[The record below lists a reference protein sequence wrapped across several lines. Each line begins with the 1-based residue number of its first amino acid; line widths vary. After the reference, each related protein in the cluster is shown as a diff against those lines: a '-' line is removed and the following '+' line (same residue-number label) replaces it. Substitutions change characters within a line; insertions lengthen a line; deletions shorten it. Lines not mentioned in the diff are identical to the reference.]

1 VDEQGIKLTSYL
13 GERRRIDGRLAADAL
28 VELYGRQEIA
38 ASIALRGTEGFGLR
52 HHIRTNHSLTMS
64 DSLPLTAIAVD
75 TSPRIRAVLD
85 ETRRINHRGLIT
97 LERTRFLSEEI
108 NPVVLTQTADNEA
121 TRLTV
126 YFGRQDTVFMVPA
139 FEVMCE
145 LLHRRSIGGATALAG
160 VDGNNHG
167 HRQRGHFFSRNANVP
182 MVVVAVGAC
191 ESIGP
196 VLPEIG
202 GLLRSPRMTL
212 DRVQICKRDGE
223 LVSEPEMPP
232 PYDEDGLAC
241 WQKLTVYASQ
251 ATQHN
256 GQPIHRSLIRR
267 LLAAGV
273 SGATTQPGLWG
284 FHGQHAPHGSDHH
297 LLQFDHHVPAVT
309 VVIEAPQRV
318 PIAFGVIDE
327 LTTDHGLVTC
337 ERVPVIVPAAPEE
350 PGWELPGRTT

>member
-28 VELYGRQEIA
+28 VELYGRREIA
-38 ASIALRGTEGFGLR
+38 SSIALRGTEGFGLG
-52 HHIRTNHSLTMS
+52 HHIRASHSLTLS

-85 ETRRINHRGLIT
+85 ETRRINGRGLIT
-97 LERTRFLSEEI
+97 IEQTRFLSEEI
-108 NPVVLTQTADNEA
+108 DPVVLTQTADNEA
-121 TRLTV
+121 TGLTV
-126 YFGRQDTVFMVPA
+126 YLGRQDTVFMVPA

-145 LLHRRSIGGATALAG
+145 LLHQRSISGATALAG

-167 HRQRGHFFSRNANVP
+167 HRQRGHFFSRNADVP
-182 MVVVAVGAC
+182 MVVIAIGAG

-223 LVSEPEMPP
+223 LISEPEMPP
-232 PYDEDGLAC
+232 LYDEDGLAC

-256 GQPIHRSLIRR
+256 GQPIHRTLIRR

-284 FHGQHAPHGSDHH
+284 FHGQHAPHGGDHH
-297 LLQFDHHVPAVT
+297 LLQFGHHIPAVT

-318 PIAFGVIDE
+318 PIAFGIIDE
-327 LTTDHGLVTC
+327 LTTEHGLVTC
-337 ERVPVIVPAAPEE
+337 ERVPVIAPAAPEG
-350 PGWELPGRTT
+350 PS

>member
-1 VDEQGIKLTSYL
+1 VDEEGIKLTSYL

-28 VELYGRQEIA
+28 VELYGRREIA
-38 ASIALRGTEGFGLR
+38 SSIALRGTEGFGLG
-52 HHIRTNHSLTMS
+52 HHIRASHSLTLS

-108 NPVVLTQTADNEA
+108 DPVVLTQTADNEA

-126 YFGRQDTVFMVPA
+126 YFGRQDTVFMAPA

-145 LLHRRSIGGATALAG
+145 LLHRRSISGATALAG

-167 HRQRGHFFSRNANVP
+167 HRQRGHFFSRNADVP
-182 MVVVAVGAC
+182 MVVVAIGPG

-212 DRVQICKRDGE
+212 DQVQICKRDGE

-232 PYDEDGLAC
+232 PYDEDGLSL

-251 ATQHN
+251 ATRHN
-256 GQPIHRSLIRR
+256 GQPLHRALIRR
-267 LLAAGV
+267 LLSAGL
-273 SGATTQPGLWG
+273 SGATTQPGIWG
-284 FHGQHAPHGSDHH
+284 FDGEHAPHGDHH
-297 LLQFDHHVPAVT
+297 LLQFGHHVPAVT
-309 VVIEAPQRV
+309 VMIEAPQR
-318 PIAFGVIDE
+318 IRNAFAIIDE

-337 ERVPVIVPAAPEE
+337 ESVRVVPVGPD
-350 PGWELPGRTT
+350 

>member
-1 VDEQGIKLTSYL
+1 VDEEGIKLTSYV

-28 VELYGRQEIA
+28 VELYGRREIA

-52 HHIRTNHSLTMS
+52 HHIRTNHSLTLS
-64 DSLPLTAIAVD
+64 DSPPLTAIAVD
-75 TSPRIRAVLD
+75 TTPRIRAILD
-85 ETRRINHRGLIT
+85 ETRRINHSGLIT
-97 LERTRFLSEEI
+97 LEQTRLLSEEI
-108 NPVVLTQTADNEA
+108 DPVVLTQTADNEA

-145 LLHRRSIGGATALAG
+145 LLHRRSISGATALAG

-167 HRQRGHFFSRNANVP
+167 HRQRGHSFSRNADVP
-182 MVVVAVGAC
+182 MVVVAIGAG

-212 DRVQICKRDGE
+212 DQVQICKRDGE

-232 PYDEDGLAC
+232 PYDEDGFTC

-256 GQPIHRSLIRR
+256 GQPIHRALIRR
-267 LLAAGV
+267 LLSAGV

-284 FHGQHAPHGSDHH
+284 FHGQHAPHGDRH
-297 LLQFDHHVPAVT
+297 LLQFGHHVPAAT
-309 VVIEAPQRV
+309 VVIEAPQRAA
-318 PIAFGVIDE
+318 IAFAIIDE
-327 LTTDHGLVTC
+327 FTTRHGLVTC
-337 ERVPVIVPAAPEE
+337 EHIPVIVPAAPEE
-350 PGWELPGRTT
+350 RS

>member
-1 VDEQGIKLTSYL
+1 MDEEGIKLTSYV

-28 VELYGRQEIA
+28 VELYGRREIA

-52 HHIRTNHSLTMS
+52 HHIRTNHSLTLS
-64 DSLPLTAIAVD
+64 DSPPLTAIAVD
-75 TSPRIRAVLD
+75 TSPRIRAILD
-85 ETRRINHRGLIT
+85 ETRRINHSGLIT
-97 LERTRFLSEEI
+97 LEQTRLLSEEI
-108 NPVVLTQTADNEA
+108 DPVVLTQTADNEA

-145 LLHRRSIGGATALAG
+145 LLHRRSISGATALAG

-167 HRQRGHFFSRNANVP
+167 HRQRGHSFSRNANVP
-182 MVVVAVGAC
+182 MVVVAVGAG

-196 VLPEIG
+196 ALPEIG

-223 LVSEPEMPP
+223 LISEPEMPP
-232 PYDEDGLAC
+232 PYDEDGFAC

-256 GQPIHRSLIRR
+256 GQPIHRALIRR
-267 LLAAGV
+267 LLSAGV

-284 FHGQHAPHGSDHH
+284 FHGQHAPHGDRH
-297 LLQFDHHVPAVT
+297 LLQFGHHVPAAT
-309 VVIEAPQRV
+309 VVIEAPQRAA
-318 PIAFGVIDE
+318 IAFAIIDE
-327 LTTDHGLVTC
+327 FTTRHGLVTC
-337 ERVPVIVPAAPEE
+337 EHIPVIVPATPEE
-350 PGWELPGRTT
+350 RS

>member
-1 VDEQGIKLTSYL
+1 VDEEGIKLTSYL

-28 VELYGRQEIA
+28 IDLYGRREIA
-38 ASIALRGTEGFGLR
+38 SSIALRGTEGFGPG
-52 HHIRTNHSLTMS
+52 HHIRTNHSLTLS
-64 DSLPLTAIAVD
+64 DGLPLTAIAVD
-75 TSPRIRAVLD
+75 TSPRIRTVLD

-108 NPVVLTQTADNEA
+108 DPVVLTQTADNEA
-121 TRLTV
+121 TRLNV

-145 LLHRRSIGGATALAG
+145 LLHRRSISGATALAG
-160 VDGNNHG
+160 VDGNNYG
-167 HRQRGHFFSRNANVP
+167 HRQHSHFFSRNANVP
-182 MVVVAVGAC
+182 MMVVAVGAC

-202 GLLRSPRMTL
+202 RLLRSPRMTL

-284 FHGQHAPHGSDHH
+284 FHGQHAPHGDQH
-297 LLQFDHHVPAVT
+297 LLQFGHHVPAVT

-318 PIAFGVIDE
+318 PVAFGIIDE
-327 LTTDHGLVTC
+327 LTTEHGLVTC
-337 ERVPVIVPAAPEE
+337 ERIPVIVPAAPEE
-350 PGWELPGRTT
+350 RS